1 MENTE
6 EFVRKLE
13 KQKEKQKK
21 NQQHQ
26 GKGHPDQSLP
36 NVQHRK
42 N

>member
-13 KQKEKQKK
+13 QQKEKQKK

-26 GKGHPDQSLP
+26 GKGHPDQNLP

-42 N
+42 K